1 MFLFLPFFITSKI
14 KYGIVVDAGSSGT
27 RFNFFTWDSQDNYP
41 NVDTLKD
48 KNGASI
54 YLELPKL
61 PLSKVA
67 TDEKV
72 LSDIF
77 EPFIKL
83 AVDSIPSDSLS
94 KTRLFVYAT
103 AGLRLLSIFDQQR
116 VINLTFN
123 YLVQK
128 TPFKILPNSVRVI
141 DGEEEGIFGWLSI
154 NHLRKNFQNQKPTE
168 GCLDFGGASM
178 QITLEITDNLHDEPT
193 KIVSIGN
200 KKYSVYTHSYLGYG
214 VYQASSTILQAL
226 LATSRNQTIYNP
238 CYLKGYTGTKDGVN
252 MIGTGDF
259 SHCLDLTSFL
269 LKHPTF
275 STVSKANISGT
286 PYWIG
291 LSSIYYVNKFFQLN
305 ENSKLSD
312 FQLITQEFCSLPFSE
327 ISPKFKYNDYC
338 YDYCSQGVFQ
348 WNLLKNGFGYSDDTH
363 VIDKL
368 SEIGGSELSWAAGA
382 LLYNIADIEI
392 EDIPQFSWVI
402 LLLWT
407 ILFLGVLVLI
417 YFKMFL
423 NCNNPVNTEN
433 SSISANLI

>member
-123 YLVQK
+123 YLVQN
-128 TPFKILPNSVRVI
+128 L
-141 DGEEEGIFGWLSI
+141 
-154 NHLRKNFQNQKPTE
+154 TE
-168 GCLDFGGASM
+168 F
-178 QITLEITDNLHDEPT
+178 
-193 KIVSIGN
+193 
-200 KKYSVYTHSYLGYG
+200 
-214 VYQASSTILQAL
+214 SS
-226 LATSRNQTIYNP
+226 
-238 CYLKGYTGTKDGVN
+238 
-252 MIGTGDF
+252 
-259 SHCLDLTSFL
+259 SH
-269 LKHPTF
+269 
-275 STVSKANISGT
+275 
-286 PYWIG
+286 
-291 LSSIYYVNKFFQLN
+291 
-305 ENSKLSD
+305 
-312 FQLITQEFCSLPFSE
+312 
-327 ISPKFKYNDYC
+327 
-338 YDYCSQGVFQ
+338 
-348 WNLLKNGFGYSDDTH
+348 
-363 VIDKL
+363 
-368 SEIGGSELSWAAGA
+368 
-382 LLYNIADIEI
+382 
-392 EDIPQFSWVI
+392 
-402 LLLWT
+402 
-407 ILFLGVLVLI
+407 
-417 YFKMFL
+417 
-423 NCNNPVNTEN
+423 
-433 SSISANLI
+433 